1 MKALIAFFEK
11 HFAAAALFMGK
22 VSANSPSFVLYHQ
35 PRVPEK
41 LNKFKRS

>member
-1 MKALIAFFEK
+1 MKAIVAFFEK

-22 VSANSPSFVLYHQ
+22 VSVNSPSCVFYHQ

-41 LNKFKRS
+41 LNSFKK